1 MKTLTAH
8 TQVTLTNEN
17 GATKIISFKDFLLA
31 LPTHHA
37 NIITIDYV
45 AYLYDSFEMIIEDET
60 VAKPKNKTVAKPKK
74 TVEKTVIETD
84 KEKIPPTEPLVKT
97 VVETDKDKIAPT
109 EPIIPK
115 ESQPPTE

>member
-60 VAKPKNKTVAKPKK
+60 VVKPKNKTVAKPKK
-74 TVEKTVIETD
+74 TVIETD
-84 KEKIPPTEPLVKT
+84 KE
-97 VVETDKDKIAPT
+97 KIAPT
-109 EPIIPK
+109 EPIIKTVVETDKEKEAPHEPLIPK
-115 ESQPPTE
+115 ESQPPKE